1 MYCESEYG
9 EGSISIKPKK
19 LALLGVLYINVGPRV
34 IGGTGGSTEYVDVTC
49 RLILLG
55 VKAAVE
61 PGIKAWNSFENSSKS
76 LLNATACWNA
86 ALVAALDPTPMGS
99 VSIKSS
105 TVVL

>member
-19 LALLGVLYINVGPRV
+19 LALLVVLYSNEGPSV
-34 IGGTGGSTEYVDVTC
+34 IGRTDGSTEYVDVTC

-55 VKAAVE
+55 VKADEA
-61 PGIKAWNSFENSSKS
+61 PGSSAWNSFENSSKS

-86 ALVAALDPTPMGS
+86 ALVVELDPTPMGS
-99 VSIKSS
+99 VSNKSS
-105 TVVL
+105 T